1 MCCSRAAESPV
12 GVSAVGLHQ
21 PFPKERHRGDR
32 KCDKNQ
38 QSGTAAGGAQV
49 SLSQHQGRF

>member
-12 GVSAVGLHQ
+12 GVGAVGLHQ

-49 SLSQHQGRF
+49 SLS